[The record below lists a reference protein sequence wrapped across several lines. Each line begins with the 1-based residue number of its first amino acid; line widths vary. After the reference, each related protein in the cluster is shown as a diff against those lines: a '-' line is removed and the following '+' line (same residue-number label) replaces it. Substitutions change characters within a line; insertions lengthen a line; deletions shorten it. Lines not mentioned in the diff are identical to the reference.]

1 MSIRVNPNIIPDMI
15 AGLAQTQ
22 QQLNQAD
29 QQIASGRTINQPSDN
44 PAGMA
49 ALILNHALQSQTDT
63 FTTNVSS
70 LQERL
75 QTADSALSSAV
86 TAANQAISLGVEA
99 GNSTLSDIDRQAIIS
114 QLSGIQ
120 QQLVSIANTAYGG
133 TYLFGGSLVETAPF
147 ALDSTSSNGVAYNG
161 NGSVLAVEINNGTT
175 VATNVPGDQLFLNPS
190 GSLMGA
196 IQGLITAI
204 QNNSGIG
211 SASVALGT
219 AASVF
224 NGERAAYG
232 SSLTQLQAMGTFL
245 DSEQTQLAT
254 QENNVDAADLAKASS
269 TFSQASIAYQSLIEA
284 EANVLKLPNLL
295 TFLQ

>member
-49 ALILNHALQSQTDT
+49 ALILNHGVQSQTDT
-63 FTTNVSS
+63 FSTNVSD
-70 LQERL
+70 LQDRL
-75 QTADSALSSAV
+75 QTADSALSSAI
-86 TAANQAISLGVEA
+86 TAVNQAISLGVEA
-99 GNSTLSDIDRQAIIS
+99 GNSTLSNIDRQAIVS

-120 QQLVSIANTAYGG
+120 QQLVSLANTAYGG
-133 TYLFGGSLVETAPF
+133 TYLFGGSLVETTPF
-147 ALDSTSSNGVAYNG
+147 ALDSISPNGVTYSG
-161 NGSVLAVEINNGTT
+161 NSSTVSVEINDGAT

-204 QNNSGIG
+204 QNNSGI
-211 SASVALGT
+211 SAASVTLGT

-224 NGERAAYG
+224 NGERVTYG
-232 SSLTQLQAMGTFL
+232 SSLTQLQSMGNFL
-245 DSEQTQLAT
+245 ASQQTQLAT
-254 QENNVDAADLAKASS
+254 QENNIDAADLAKASS
-269 TFSQASIAYQSLIEA
+269 NFSQASVAYQSLIEA
-284 EANVLKLPNLL
+284 EASILKLPNLL

>member
-15 AGLAQTQ
+15 AGLSQTQ

-49 ALILNHALQSQTDT
+49 ALILNHGVQGQTDT
-63 FTTNVSS
+63 FSTNVSN
-70 LQERL
+70 LQDRL
-75 QTADSALSSAV
+75 QTADSALSSAI
-86 TAANQAISLGVEA
+86 TAVNQAISLGVEA
-99 GNSTLSDIDRQAIIS
+99 GNSTLSNIDRQAIVS

-120 QQLVSIANTAYGG
+120 QQLVSLANTAYGG
-133 TYLFGGSLVETAPF
+133 TYLFGGSLVETTPF
-147 ALDSTSSNGVAYNG
+147 ALDSISPNGVTYSG
-161 NGSVLAVEINNGTT
+161 NSSTVSVEINDGAT

-204 QNNSGIG
+204 QNNSGISG
-211 SASVALGT
+211 ASVTLGT

-224 NGERAAYG
+224 NGERVTYG
-232 SSLTQLQAMGTFL
+232 SSLTQLQSMENFL
-245 DSEQTQLAT
+245 ASQQTQLAT
-254 QENNVDAADLAKASS
+254 QENNIDAADLAKASS
-269 TFSQASIAYQSLIEA
+269 NFSQASVAYQSLIEA
-284 EANVLKLPNLL
+284 EANILKLPNLL

>member
-1 MSIRVNPNIIPDMI
+1 MSIRVNPNIIPDMV

-22 QQLNQAD
+22 QQLNEAN
-29 QQIASGRTINQPSDN
+29 QQIASGRTINQPSDD

-49 ALILNHALQSQTDT
+49 ALILNHAVQSQTDT
-63 FTTNVSS
+63 FTTSVSN
-70 LQERL
+70 LQDRL

-86 TAANQAISLGVEA
+86 TAVNQAISLGVEA
-99 GNSTLSDIDRQAIIS
+99 GNSTLSNVDRQAIVS

-120 QQLVSIANTAYGG
+120 QQLVSLANTAYGG
-133 TYLFGGSLVETAPF
+133 TYLFGGSLVETTPF
-147 ALDSTSSNGVAYNG
+147 ALDSTSPNGVAYNG
-161 NGSVLAVEINNGTT
+161 NSSFVAVETDNGAT

-204 QNNSGIG
+204 QDNSGIG
-211 SASVALGT
+211 SASVMLGT

-224 NGERAAYG
+224 NGERVAYG
-232 SSLTQLQAMGTFL
+232 SSLTQLQSTRNFL
-245 DSEQTQLAT
+245 ASERTQLAT
-254 QENNVDAADLAKASS
+254 QENNIDAADLAKASS

-284 EANVLKLPNLL
+284 EANILKLPNLL

>member
-15 AGLAQTQ
+15 TGLAQTQ

-44 PAGMA
+44 PAGTA
-49 ALILNHALQSQTDT
+49 ALILAHAAQNQTDT
-63 FTTNVSS
+63 FTANVNN
-70 LQERL
+70 LQDRL

-86 TAANQAISLGVEA
+86 TAVNQAISLGVEA
-99 GNSTLSDIDRQAIIS
+99 GNSNLSNIDRQAIVS

-120 QQLVSIANTAYGG
+120 QQLVSIANTTYSG
-133 TYLFGGSLVETAPF
+133 TYLFGGSLVETTPF
-147 ALDSTSSNGVAYNG
+147 TLDSASPNGVAYDG
-161 NGSVLAVEINNGTT
+161 NSSTVSVEINNGET
-175 VATNVPGDQLFLNPS
+175 VAANVPGDQLFLNPS
-190 GSLMGA
+190 GSLFGA

-211 SASVALGT
+211 AASVALGS

-224 NGERAAYG
+224 NGQRVAYG
-232 SSLTQLQAMGTFL
+232 SSLTQLQSAGNFL
-245 DSEQTQLAT
+245 SSEQTQLAT
-254 QENNVDAADLAKASS
+254 QENNIDAADLAKASS
-269 TFSQASIAYQSLIEA
+269 TFSQASVAYQSLIEA
-284 EANVLKLPNLL
+284 EANILKLPNLL

>member
-49 ALILNHALQSQTDT
+49 ALILNHAVQSQTDT
-63 FTTNVSS
+63 FTTNVSN
-70 LQERL
+70 LQDRL

-86 TAANQAISLGVEA
+86 TAVNQAISLGVEA
-99 GNSTLSDIDRQAIIS
+99 GNSTLSNIDRQAIVS

-133 TYLFGGSLVETAPF
+133 TYLFGGSLVETTPF
-147 ALDSTSSNGVAYNG
+147 ALDSTSPNGVTYSG
-161 NGSVLAVEINNGTT
+161 NSSMVSVEINDGAT
-175 VATNVPGDQLFLNPS
+175 VATNVPGDQVFLNPS

-196 IQGLITAI
+196 IRGLITAV

-211 SASVALGT
+211 AASVTLGT

-224 NGERAAYG
+224 NGERVAYG
-232 SSLTQLQAMGTFL
+232 SSLTQLQSMGNFL
-245 DSEQTQLAT
+245 ASQQTQLAT
-254 QENNVDAADLAKASS
+254 RENNIDAADIAKASS
-269 TFSQASIAYQSLIEA
+269 NFSQASVAYQSLIEA
-284 EANVLKLPNLL
+284 EANILKLPNLL
-295 TFLQ
+295 TSLQ

>member
-49 ALILNHALQSQTDT
+49 ALILNHGVQSQTDT
-63 FTTNVSS
+63 FSTNVSN
-70 LQERL
+70 LQDRL
-75 QTADSALSSAV
+75 QTADSALSSAI
-86 TAANQAISLGVEA
+86 TAVNQAISLGVEA
-99 GNSTLSDIDRQAIIS
+99 GNSTLSNIDRQAIVS

-120 QQLVSIANTAYGG
+120 QQLVSLANTAYGG
-133 TYLFGGSLVETAPF
+133 TYLFGGSLVETTPF
-147 ALDSTSSNGVAYNG
+147 ALDSISPNGVTYSG
-161 NGSVLAVEINNGTT
+161 NSSTVSVEINDGAT

-204 QNNSGIG
+204 QNNSGI
-211 SASVALGT
+211 SAASVTLGT

-224 NGERAAYG
+224 NGERVTYG
-232 SSLTQLQAMGTFL
+232 SSLTQLQSMGNFL
-245 DSEQTQLAT
+245 ASQQTQLAT
-254 QENNVDAADLAKASS
+254 QENNIDAADLAKASS
-269 TFSQASIAYQSLIEA
+269 NFSQASVAYQSLIEA
-284 EANVLKLPNLL
+284 EASILKLPNLL